1 MNLPSVIVCCQIVDI
16 FFWCIIILKKFTYRK
31 KSSEERMKSH
41 LKAKFIADASIPDGT
56 KLQPDEEVNI
66 KDLININVDVVCNNI
81 EHGVWSFLFCQLHS
95 NTLFL

>member
-1 MNLPSVIVCCQIVDI
+1 
-16 FFWCIIILKKFTYRK
+16 
-31 KSSEERMKSH
+31 MKSH

-81 EHGVWSFLFCQLHS
+81 EHGVWSFLFCQLQLKWNSKTKVNVQSSVSKEHYNRIVLLELCCYPFYS
-95 NTLFL
+95 LFYF